1 MKTVLIKLEHGF
13 EEIEKITVV
22 DILRRAGSIVTISTT
37 VLGVIEC
44 SRGIKLTP
52 DEILEVIMN
61 NEFDLICLAGG
72 KPSTNN
78 LKKWPENSQTFTE
91 NAKSREIYIRIFALP
106 TILKKAGIVKNRSIT
121 CHPSVKPKFYA
132 NIDDRVVIEWK
143 LITSQSPGTAME
155 LALKL
160 VEIHF
165 GVDRMKNVNAGV
177 LARIWAFKN

>member
-78 LKKWPENSQTFTE
+78 LKK
-91 NAKSREIYIRIFALP
+91 
-106 TILKKAGIVKNRSIT
+106 
-121 CHPSVKPKFYA
+121 
-132 NIDDRVVIEWK
+132 
-143 LITSQSPGTAME
+143 
-155 LALKL
+155 
-160 VEIHF
+160 
-165 GVDRMKNVNAGV
+165 
-177 LARIWAFKN
+177 